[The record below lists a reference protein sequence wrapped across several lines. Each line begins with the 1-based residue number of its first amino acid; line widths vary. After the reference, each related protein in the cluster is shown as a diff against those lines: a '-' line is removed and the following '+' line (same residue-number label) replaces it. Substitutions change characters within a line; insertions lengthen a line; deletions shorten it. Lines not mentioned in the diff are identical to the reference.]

1 MKKSVIAYSLLF
13 VLLFSFHTILAQ
25 KPSEPNYAQIE
36 NNLLIGLKSDNLGLK
51 LSSAYFL
58 GEIQSKKA
66 TNQLMDLFHC
76 SDNPEVR
83 QVVALALYK
92 INADRG
98 IFVIKRAIKFDEDA
112 QTRRLCK
119 IFYNQHQLR
128 DREGYVEV
136 EPIMVS
142 KLNAQYGSYTLSD
155 FVF

>member
-13 VLLFSFHTILAQ
+13 VLLFSFSTILAQ
-25 KPSEPNYAQIE
+25 KPSEPNYTQIE
-36 NNLLIGLKSDNLGLK
+36 NNLLIGLKSDNQGLK

-76 SDNPEVR
+76 SDNPDER

-92 INADRG
+92 INAERG

-112 QTRRLCK
+112 QTRRLCEV
-119 IFYNQHQLR
+119 FYKQHQLR
-128 DREGYVEV
+128 DRNGYVEV

-142 KLNAQYGSYTLSD
+142 KLQVQYGDYKLID
-155 FVF
+155 FAL